1 MKKFVTTAIL
11 LALILWGISCN
22 EPNKKEIKQIRG
34 NKGILQT
41 KDTQAKEEKFKYSTD
56 DLKNIFPKIEKFQLL
71 SEGMKNIRKKD
82 FSVNMYEVNYSTMI
96 IENEGVE
103 NSEIL
108 NIKILDIGDNMLYP
122 PLVAHNVFY
131 KFGIKTDSDLIFQ
144 DKEKYE
150 DWKLVYNYDK
160 IKKKGNA
167 SALKNNLFIIMNS
180 ENIDIESV
188 KEIFKKDILQ
198 KIKNK

>member
-71 SEGMKNIRKKD
+71 SEGMKNIRRKD